1 MPTPNNS
8 EPRHYFGRVDLA
20 RKKMAERAEQYVD
33 LHLKATRNAAERGNA
48 DPAQW
53 ALSHIAV
60 LNEQGQEIRPI
71 AGSVDRQA
79 PEASSTGTKIFI
91 GLGLGAD
98 FDRLL
103 LAQRADTVRCLPA
116 LNASDPPTEE

>member
-1 MPTPNNS
+1 
-8 EPRHYFGRVDLA
+8 
-20 RKKMAERAEQYVD
+20 MAERAEQYVD
-33 LHLKATRNAAERGNA
+33 LHFKAAARAAEKGIA

-60 LNEQGQEIRPI
+60 LDEQGQEIRPI
-71 AGSVDRQA
+71 ASSIDRQA
-79 PEASSTGTKIFI
+79 AETSSSGTKIFI

-103 LAQRADTVRCLPA
+103 LAQRADTVRRLPTRD
-116 LNASDPPTEE
+116 ASDPPTEE